1 MPWKETTQVQ
11 ARVRFIEDWLA
22 KEYESLAV
30 LCRVHGVSRKTG
42 YKWGGAVQGRRQ
54 ARSKRPPQALAF
66 APAQDGARRGGARVG
81 TRKRHPTWGPR
92 KLRAWILGRV
102 IDVNYF
108 CRPTTTILAGAAL
121 G

>member
-42 YKWGGAVQGRRQ
+42 YKWVGGSGR
-54 ARSKRPPQALAF
+54 
-66 APAQDGARRGGARVG
+66 
-81 TRKRHPTWGPR
+81 
-92 KLRAWILGRV
+92 
-102 IDVNYF
+102 
-108 CRPTTTILAGAAL
+108 AADPV
-121 G
+121 